1 MNGWA
6 SIRPRPPRRGP
17 NDLLV
22 AVRAGDEAALV
33 AALSERGGT
42 AYRGR
47 RPEALRRS
55 GPPPPPQTVGSAL
68 RGGGTLALISVPG
81 QYAFPEA
88 MDAVRS
94 GISVMLFSDN
104 VPVEQEILLKD
115 AAAGHGALVMG
126 PDAGTA
132 VVGGLGLGF
141 ANALRPGP
149 VGMVAASGTG
159 AQQVSCL
166 LDAAGVGVT
175 AILGVGGRD
184 LSAAVAGRSTL
195 AALELLDAH
204 QGTELVVV
212 LSKPPDPEVADRL
225 RAAAAKLRTPALVA
239 FVGRGQPDL
248 TAVTQDV
255 LAAVGAPPVRP
266 AEWPA
271 PYDRAPRAGLLRGF
285 FSGGTLCDE
294 AMVIAAERLG
304 PIASNIPLEP
314 DWAIGDDLRSPG
326 HLMID
331 FGDDQLTRG
340 RPHPMIDPSL
350 RIERIAEAAADPA
363 CAVLLLDV
371 VLGYGADQDPARS
384 LAPAIAQA
392 RDRAAATAATWPW
405 SCHSSARR
413 VIRRAGTRWPGRW
426 PPPEPACTCP
436 TPPRP
441 DCGGPRQGSRPV
453 IELELDEP
461 PVVVTAG
468 TSLFA
473 DALRAQAAAPRE
485 VRWAP
490 PPPGTEAGLA
500 AIAADDR
507 GRPRRRRVRPQDDRR
522 PPALGG
528 RCPGPPGPGPVATR
542 AAARGPAGQLGRRV
556 GAAARRTGRGHGVR
570 GPGRRRGRGR
580 PDRGQRRRV
589 AGALPLARRGGPD
602 GRGGE
607 RVDAGLGA
615 RGHLQRRPRL
625 LHAQ

>member
-1 MNGWA
+1 MNTRVEVRRGIYRDSVTLMRVSQAVA
-6 SIRPRPPRRGP
+6 SLDGVSAAIVAMATPLNLELYERLGFDQAPAAEAGP

-22 AVRAGDEAALV
+22 AVQAADDAALS
-33 AALSERGGT
+33 AALSEVEAQLT
-42 AYRGR
+42 AVTA
-47 RPEALRRS
+47 PDAEAF
-55 GPPPPPQTVGSAL
+55 GAPPPPQTVGSAL

-115 AAAGHGALVMG
+115 AAAGRGALVMG

-166 LDAAGVGVT
+166 LDAAGVGMT

-212 LSKPPDPEVADRL
+212 LSKPPDPEVAARL
-225 RAAAAKLRTPALVA
+225 RAAAAKLHTPALVA

-314 DWAIGDDLRSPG
+314 DWAIGDDLRSPS

-331 FGDDQLTRG
+331 FGDDKLTRG

-384 LAPAIAQA
+384 LGPAIAQA
-392 RDRAAATAATWPW
+392 RDRASGDGRDLAVVVSLIGSAGDPQGRDAVAGALAAAGASVHLSNAAAAATAA
-405 SCHSSARR
+405 
-413 VIRRAGTRWPGRW
+413 
-426 PPPEPACTCP
+426 
-436 TPPRP
+436 
-441 DCGGPRQGSRPV
+441 
-453 IELELDEP
+453 
-461 PVVVTAG
+461 
-468 TSLFA
+468 
-473 DALRAQAAAPRE
+473 AL
-485 VRWAP
+485 VK
-490 PPPGTEAGLA
+490 G
-500 AIAADDR
+500 
-507 GRPRRRRVRPQDDRR
+507 
-522 PPALGG
+522 
-528 RCPGPPGPGPVATR
+528 
-542 AAARGPAGQLGRRV
+542 AGQ
-556 GAAARRTGRGHGVR
+556 
-570 GPGRRRGRGR
+570 
-580 PDRGQRRRV
+580 
-589 AGALPLARRGGPD
+589 
-602 GRGGE
+602 
-607 RVDAGLGA
+607 
-615 RGHLQRRPRL
+615 
-625 LHAQ
+625 